1 MTFARACGEAARL
14 HSRVGEQRGSDQG
27 AWRRTKR
34 RAPQV
39 RRAVGACGSRLRQGS
54 RLPPAPSPGGRVRE
68 KPGATSAAGPK
79 GGARGGARGRRWL
92 HPPAG
97 VARRRPGPSP
107 SLCALAGL
115 LPPPPLRD
123 AGMAGGRGRG
133 CGPARAPS
141 SPSLPWSGGGW
152 LFGLA
157 AAMPPP
163 PSPSPPWLGRR
174 GWGFGSACA
183 APSLPSVACRR
194 PGSSPPFRALA
205 RRADAT
211 ASPSPPCLVVAGD
224 WGRGAVFGREDPRP
238 PPQRAGRRGRSNG
251 RSSPD
256 GSAARG
262 AGGRWPWPA
271 AARSGPR
278 GRGLGQSPAVGRRI
292 NGRDFA

>member
-1 MTFARACGEAARL
+1 MREQAAAGLTAAAGSFPRRARAREAWGHLRRWPQGR
-14 HSRVGEQRGSDQG
+14 SSQWGS
-27 AWRRTKR
+27 W
-34 RAPQV
+34 
-39 RRAVGACGSRLRQGS
+39 
-54 RLPPAPSPGGRVRE
+54 PPLAASPGGR
-68 KPGATSAAGPK
+68 GAAASRSRPFPRCA
-79 GGARGGARGRRWL
+79 GGAA
-92 HPPAG
+92 PPY
-97 VARRRPGPSP
+97 
-107 SLCALAGL
+107 
-115 LPPPPLRD
+115 
-123 AGMAGGRGRG
+123 
-133 CGPARAPS
+133 
-141 SPSLPWSGGGW
+141 PSLPWSGGGW

-183 APSLPSVACRR
+183 APSLPSVARWR

-278 GRGLGQSPAVGRRI
+278 GRGLSQSPAVGRRI
-292 NGRDFA
+292 DGRDFA

>member
-1 MTFARACGEAARL
+1 MWL
-14 HSRVGEQRGSDQG
+14 RVRELTGCRNRGDF
-27 AWRRTKR
+27 RTRMRTKR

-54 RLPPAPSPGGRVRE
+54 QLLPAPSPGGRVRE

-115 LPPPPLRD
+115 LPPPPLCD

-183 APSLPSVACRR
+183 APSLPSVAHWR
-194 PGSSPPFRALA
+194 PGSSPPFCALA

-224 WGRGAVFGREDPRP
+224 WGRGAVFGREDPRPP

-278 GRGLGQSPAVGRRI
+278 GRGLGQSPAVGCRI
-292 NGRDFA
+292 DGRDFA

>member
-1 MTFARACGEAARL
+1 MRL
-14 HSRVGEQRGSDQG
+14 RVRELTGCRNRGDF
-27 AWRRTKR
+27 RTRMRTKR

-54 RLPPAPSPGGRVRE
+54 RPPPAPSPGGRVRE

-79 GGARGGARGRRWL
+79 VGARGRRWL

-97 VARRRPGPSP
+97 VARRHPGPAP
-107 SLCALAGL
+107 SLGALAGL
-115 LPPPPLRD
+115 LPPPPLHD

-133 CGPARAPS
+133 CGSARAPS

-183 APSLPSVACRR
+183 APSLPSVARWR

-205 RRADAT
+205 RRADA
-211 ASPSPPCLVVAGD
+211 SPSPSLPSGGWRLGPGC
-224 WGRGAVFGREDPRP
+224 VFW
-238 PPQRAGRRGRSNG
+238 A
-251 RSSPD
+251 
-256 GSAARG
+256 
-262 AGGRWPWPA
+262 
-271 AARSGPR
+271 
-278 GRGLGQSPAVGRRI
+278 
-292 NGRDFA
+292 

>member
-1 MTFARACGEAARL
+1 MWL
-14 HSRVGEQRGSDQG
+14 RVRELTGCRNRGDF
-27 AWRRTKR
+27 RTRMRTKW

-54 RLPPAPSPGGRVRE
+54 RPPPAPSPGGRLRE

-79 GGARGGARGRRWL
+79 GGARGRRWL

-97 VARRRPGPSP
+97 VARRHPGPAP
-107 SLCALAGL
+107 SLGALAGL

-123 AGMAGGRGRG
+123 AGMAGGRGRW
-133 CGPARAPS
+133 CGPARAPF

-183 APSLPSVACRR
+183 APSLPSVARRR
-194 PGSSPPFRALA
+194 PGSSPPFRALV

-211 ASPSPPCLVVAGD
+211 ASPSPPSPPCLVVAGD

-238 PPQRAGRRGRSNG
+238 PPQRAGRRGRSDG

-278 GRGLGQSPAVGRRI
+278 GRGSANRRPLVAGLTAGI
-292 NGRDFA
+292 LRDDVAQ

>member
-1 MTFARACGEAARL
+1 MTFARACGEVARL
-14 HSRVGEQRGSDQG
+14 RSRVGEQRGSDQG

-54 RLPPAPSPGGRVRE
+54 RLPPAPSLGGRVRE

-79 GGARGGARGRRWL
+79 GGARGRRWL

-141 SPSLPWSGGGW
+141 SPSLPWSGGGR

-183 APSLPSVACRR
+183 APSLPSVARWR

-224 WGRGAVFGREDPRP
+224 WGRGAFFGREDPRP
-238 PPQRAGRRGRSNG
+238 PPQRAG
-251 RSSPD
+251 
-256 GSAARG
+256 AARMAIHLRMARWREEPAGGGLGQRPRG
-262 AGGRWPWPA
+262 AGRGEGGSANRWPLVA
-271 AARSGPR
+271 
-278 GRGLGQSPAVGRRI
+278 GLTAGI
-292 NGRDFA
+292 LRDDVAQ